1 MIHFIYSLIIIVRL
15 YYFFLQGKTS
25 TLSNSTNGK
34 SNGNIGG
41 IKLGTFGP
49 GNTSSLTPL
58 VKNDDGS
65 NTLQSIKN
73 GSNDSGNYTCVNLEN
88 NIYESNPYQDTPMH
102 LAVLIDKTYDSNSS
116 KDTLMEL
123 IDKNYEVDPKL
134 LKQHQNDVII
144 SNDQA
149 ILEETSENNLY
160 ETVGETVPYETV
172 VNHYDKAT
180 VDDNDYENGHDTCD

>member
-1 MIHFIYSLIIIVRL
+1 MYGLCIIIIVL
-15 YYFFLQGKTS
+15 FFLQGKTS

-49 GNTSSLTPL
+49 ANTSSLTPL

-65 NTLQSIKN
+65 NTLLSINN
-73 GSNDSGNYTCVNLEN
+73 GDNDSGNYTCVNLEN

-102 LAVLIDKTYDSNSS
+102 LAELIDKTFDSNSS
-116 KDTLMEL
+116 KDTHFNLMEL
-123 IDKNYEVDPKL
+123 IDKNCVGDPKL

-160 ETVGETVPYETV
+160 ATVGEAVLYETV
-172 VNHYDKAT
+172 VNHYDKAA
-180 VDDNDYENGHDTCD
+180 VDDNDYENVCDTCD